1 MNGTRQRKTDDS
13 AELSLATARR
23 KQTGGD
29 QFLLPAGMMIEGSE
43 VLANA
48 AAHVIVIGQ
57 LVIELT
63 PTEYALL
70 RLLLLQAG
78 TPVSSEALI
87 QAAFPDDSADSDT
100 GTRRLARHI
109 TNIRP
114 KLWQTPLLIHAVNN
128 FGYVL
133 QFSTGPA
140 RFPQRKRK
148 DM

>member
-1 MNGTRQRKTDDS
+1 MNGTRQRKTDDN

-48 AAHVIVIGQ
+48 AAHVVVIGQ
-57 LVIELT
+57 IVIELT

-70 RLLLLQAG
+70 KLLLQQAG

-87 QAAFPDDSADSDT
+87 QVAFPDDSDESGA

-133 QFSTGPA
+133 QFSSEPA
-140 RFPQRKRK
+140 HFPQRKRK
-148 DM
+148 DR

>member
-1 MNGTRQRKTDDS
+1 MHGTRQRKTDDS

-23 KQTGGD
+23 KQTGGE
-29 QFLLPAGMMIEGSE
+29 QFLLPAGMMIEGRE

-57 LVIELT
+57 LVIGFT

-70 RLLLLQAG
+70 RLLLQQVG
-78 TPVSSEALI
+78 TPVSSETLI
-87 QAAFPDDSADSDT
+87 QAAFPDDADENGA

-133 QFSTGPA
+133 QFSSEPA
-140 RFPQRKRK
+140 QFPQRKRK
-148 DM
+148 DR

>member
-1 MNGTRQRKTDDS
+1 MNGTRQHKTDDS
-13 AELSLATARR
+13 AELSLANAHR
-23 KQTGGD
+23 KHTGDD

-48 AAHVIVIGQ
+48 AAHVVVIGQ

-70 RLLLLQAG
+70 RLLLLHVG
-78 TPVSSEALI
+78 TPVSSKTLI
-87 QAAFPDDSADSDT
+87 QAAFPGDSDESGA

-140 RFPQRKRK
+140 QFPQRKRK
-148 DM
+148 DI

>member
-1 MNGTRQRKTDDS
+1 MNGTRKRKTGDD
-13 AELSLATARR
+13 AELLLAVAHR

-48 AAHVIVIGQ
+48 AANVIVIGQ

-63 PTEYALL
+63 PTEYALI
-70 RLLLLQAG
+70 RLLLRQAG

-87 QAAFPDDSADSDT
+87 QAAFPNDSTDSDT

-133 QFSTGPA
+133 RFSTTPA
-140 RFPQRKRK
+140 QFPQRKRK

>member
-1 MNGTRQRKTDDS
+1 
-13 AELSLATARR
+13 
-23 KQTGGD
+23 
-29 QFLLPAGMMIEGSE
+29 MMIEGSE

-57 LVIELT
+57 FVIELT

>member
-1 MNGTRQRKTDDS
+1 MNGTRKRKTGED
-13 AELSLATARR
+13 AELSLATAHR
-23 KQTGGD
+23 KQAGGD
-29 QFLLPAGMMIEGSE
+29 QFLLPAGMIIEGSE

-48 AAHVIVIGQ
+48 AAHVMVIGQ

-70 RLLLLQAG
+70 RLLMLHVG
-78 TPVSSEALI
+78 TPVPSEALI
-87 QAAFPDDSADSDT
+87 QAAFPGDSDESGA

-133 QFSTGPA
+133 QFSSEPA
-140 RFPQRKRK
+140 QFPQRKRK
-148 DM
+148 DR

>member
-1 MNGTRQRKTDDS
+1 
-13 AELSLATARR
+13 
-23 KQTGGD
+23 
-29 QFLLPAGMMIEGSE
+29 MMIEGSE

-48 AAHVIVIGQ
+48 AAQVIVIGQ
-57 LVIELT
+57 IVIELT

-70 RLLLLQAG
+70 RLMLRQAG

-87 QAAFPDDSADSDT
+87 QVAFPDDSDESGA

-133 QFSTGPA
+133 QFSSEPA
-140 RFPQRKRK
+140 QFPQRKRK
-148 DM
+148 DR

>member
-1 MNGTRQRKTDDS
+1 MNGTRKSNTSED
-13 AELSLATARR
+13 AELSPTAARR
-23 KQTGGD
+23 KHTGGD
-29 QFLLPAGMMIEGSE
+29 QFLLPAGMMIEDIE

-70 RLLLLQAG
+70 RLLLRQAG

-87 QAAFPDDSADSDT
+87 QAAFPDDFAESEL
-100 GTRRLARHI
+100 GRRLARHI

-133 QFSTGPA
+133 RFSTTPA
-140 RFPQRKRK
+140 QFPQRKRK
-148 DM
+148 DI

>member
-1 MNGTRQRKTDDS
+1 MELDNVRQMTVPSYRWQ
-13 AELSLATARR
+13 LH
-23 KQTGGD
+23 
-29 QFLLPAGMMIEGSE
+29 AGSIPE
-43 VLANA
+43 
-48 AAHVIVIGQ
+48 
-57 LVIELT
+57 
-63 PTEYALL
+63 
-70 RLLLLQAG
+70 
-78 TPVSSEALI
+78 PVSSEALI